1 MEDFEDKHLL
11 LSTSLF
17 KRLLKAREKS
27 TKPNVADVAGNV
39 VVTFAVPTKSYF

>member
-11 LSTSLF
+11 LSTPLF

-39 VVTFAVPTKSYF
+39 VTFAVPTKSYF